1 MDESRTDVVELAIAK
16 AVFTQK
22 AMLGFDEF
30 TVSHVISPVVVMSF
44 VDDIGDGILIGLAVT
59 LFAIVE
65 STYKVFAL
73 M

>member
-1 MDESRTDVVELAIAK
+1 MVASAIEKLPVVRKKDICGLAEEL
-16 AVFTQK
+16 
-22 AMLGFDEF
+22 
-30 TVSHVISPVVVMSF
+30 TVAHVISPVVVMSF
-44 VDDIGDGILIGLAVT
+44 VDNIGDGILIGLAVT